1 MNREN
6 RNVRV
11 ILSEISKSYG
21 EKQVLTGIEA
31 VLASPERYGLVGRSG
46 CGKTTLLRLLL
57 SLEKPDAG
65 VVEWRLGE
73 GQAERIQP
81 HPLIGAVFQEDR
93 LCEGLSA
100 LENAALVIPRDRELF
115 QNRALLR
122 RELLRLLPEDA
133 LEKPVARLSGGQRRR
148 AAIAR
153 AMCAPEP
160 LAYLMDEPLTGL
172 DRQTKEEVTAYIREK
187 TEGALFLVATHEAED
202 MELLGVRQEHIL
214 RLRPGGRGFEKLS

>member
-133 LEKPVARLSGGQRRR
+133 LEKPVARLSGGQRHVRAGASGLSGGR
-148 AAIAR
+148 AA
-153 AMCAPEP
+153 
-160 LAYLMDEPLTGL
+160 D
-172 DRQTKEEVTAYIREK
+172 
-187 TEGALFLVATHEAED
+187 
-202 MELLGVRQEHIL
+202 
-214 RLRPGGRGFEKLS
+214 RPGPADQGGGYRLYQGKNRRRPVPGGDP